1 MGTSYAKMARIDLKK
16 RMALSMQERKP
27 GGPFW
32 QAPIIH
38 SVVFMIYDVLVVGSG
53 VSGLA
58 GGMYAGRL
66 GLKVLIIGELRGGT
80 ITLTHIVE
88 NYPGFTSLTGM
99 ELADK
104 IEAHARAYPN
114 VEIKDGKVGKISR
127 NAGGTFSVES
137 DAGKHDAL
145 AMLYATGTEWRKL
158 GVKGEAE
165 FANKGV
171 HYCAL
176 CDGAFYKGKNVAV
189 IGGADSAVKDALM
202 LAQFASKVYIIYRGD
217 KIRAEPVNYDAV
229 TSHPKIEIIY
239 NTNVLEIFGEKK
251 VSGVLLDKPHG
262 GSGRLA
268 LDAVFVA
275 VGHTPLSQLAK
286 EAGAEIDAKGHVK
299 INRNS
304 ETSLPGFFAA
314 GDVTDTRFKQAIV
327 GVGEAVSA
335 AYSAYLYLEG
345 KKK

>member
-1 MGTSYAKMARIDLKK
+1 MLYDI
-16 RMALSMQERKP
+16 
-27 GGPFW
+27 
-32 QAPIIH
+32 
-38 SVVFMIYDVLVVGSG
+38 VVIGSG
-53 VSGLA
+53 CAGLSGA
-58 GGMYAGRL
+58 MYAGRL
-66 GLKVLIIGELRGGT
+66 GLKTLVLGEMRGGT

-88 NYPGFTSLTGM
+88 NYPGFISLTGM

-104 IEAHARAYPN
+104 LEAHARAYPN
-114 VEIKDGKVGKISR
+114 VEIKDEKVGKIAKMAS
-127 NAGGTFSVES
+127 GTFEVEGDS
-137 DAGKHDAL
+137 GKYSAKSI
-145 AMLYATGTEWRKL
+145 LYATGTEWKKL
-158 GVKGEAE
+158 GAAGEKE

-176 CDGAFYKGKNVAV
+176 CDGAFYKGKTVAV
-189 IGGADSAVKDALM
+189 IGGSDSAVKDALM
-202 LAQFASKVYIIYRGD
+202 LTQFAGKVYVIYRGD

-229 TSHPKIEIIY
+229 TKHPKIEIIY
-239 NTNVLEIFGEKK
+239 NTNVLEIYGEKK
-251 VSGVLLDKPHG
+251 VAGVLLDKKVN
-262 GSGRLA
+262 GSDRLA

-275 VGHTPLSQLAK
+275 VGHLPLSQIA
-286 EAGAEIDAKGHVK
+286 AQTGVEIDAKGHVK

-345 KKK
+345 KK

>member
-1 MGTSYAKMARIDLKK
+1 M
-16 RMALSMQERKP
+16 
-27 GGPFW
+27 
-32 QAPIIH
+32 
-38 SVVFMIYDVLVVGSG
+38 VYDVLVDGSG

-88 NYPGFTSLTGM
+88 NYPGFISLTGM

-127 NAGGTFSVES
+127 KADGTFEVES
-137 DAGKHDAL
+137 DAGKYESKSII
-145 AMLYATGTEWRKL
+145 YATGTEWKKL
-158 GVKGEAE
+158 GAEGEQE

-189 IGGADSAVKDALM
+189 IGGSDSAVKDAL
-202 LAQFASKVYIIYRGD
+202 LLSQHASIVYVIYRGD
-217 KIRAEPVNYDAV
+217 KIRAEPINYAALMKN
-229 TSHPKIEIIY
+229 SKIEVIY
-239 NTNVLEIFGEKK
+239 NTNVLEIYGEKK
-251 VSGVLLDKPHG
+251 AAGVRLDKPHNG
-262 GSGRLA
+262 DDKLPI
-268 LDAVFVA
+268 DAIFVA
-275 VGHTPLSQLAK
+275 IGHMPLSALAK
-286 EAGAEIDAKGHVK
+286 EAGVEIDAKGHVK

-304 ETSLPGFFAA
+304 ETNVQGFFAA

-345 KKK
+345 RK

>member
-1 MGTSYAKMARIDLKK
+1 
-16 RMALSMQERKP
+16 
-27 GGPFW
+27 
-32 QAPIIH
+32 
-38 SVVFMIYDVLVVGSG
+38 MIYDVIVVGSG

-66 GLKVLIIGELRGGT
+66 GLKVLILGEMRGGT
-80 ITLTHIVE
+80 ITLTHVVE
-88 NYPGFTSLTGM
+88 NYPGFISLTGM

-114 VEIKDGKVGKISR
+114 VEIKDGKVAKIAR
-127 NAGGTFSVES
+127 NADGTFSVES
-137 DAGKHDAL
+137 DAGKYESSAV
-145 AMLYATGTEWRKL
+145 LYATGTEWKKL
-158 GVKGEAE
+158 GAKGEKE

-176 CDGAFYKGKNVAV
+176 CDGAFYKAKPVAV
-189 IGGADSAVKDALM
+189 IGGSDSAVKDALL
-202 LAQFASKVYIIYRGD
+202 LAQQSAKVYVIYRGD
-217 KIRAEPVNYDAV
+217 KIRAEPINYGALMKN
-229 TSHPKIEIIY
+229 PKIEIIC

-251 VSGVLLDKPHG
+251 ATGVLLDKPHN

-268 LDAVFVA
+268 VDAVFVA
-275 VGHTPLSQLAK
+275 IGHTPLSQLAG
-286 EAGAEIDAKGHVK
+286 EAGVDIDAKGHVK
-299 INRNS
+299 ISRNS
-304 ETSLPGFFAA
+304 ETSVPGFFAA

-345 KKK
+345 KK